1 MEFPDEDV
9 AEGMVSGTVT
19 LHLPKLE
26 NVKSVVNSYLAR
38 LWCVFSNFFSV
49 FFAYLFLIR

>member
-38 LWCVFSNFFSV
+38 HLV
-49 FFAYLFLIR
+49 FFFQFVQCFCLLVCF